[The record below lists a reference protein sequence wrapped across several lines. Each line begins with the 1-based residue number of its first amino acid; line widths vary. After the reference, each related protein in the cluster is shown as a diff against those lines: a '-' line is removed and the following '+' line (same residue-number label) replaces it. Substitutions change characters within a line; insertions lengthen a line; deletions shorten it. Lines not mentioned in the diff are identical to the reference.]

1 MVDFLV
7 KRPVATIMSFIAFIL
22 MGIVASQRIPV
33 SLLPDIDIPEITIHI
48 NRENTSLHTLES
60 SVVTPFRKQLLQV
73 SGVKDIQSETKNNQA
88 VIRLLFEFGVDID
101 YAFLEVNDKIDA
113 VMAYMPKDV
122 QRPRIIK
129 ASATDIP
136 VFYLNISE
144 NEKRSSSLSSLQLS
158 EFVNHVIKKRI
169 EQLPEVAL
177 ADVTGIVFP
186 EIYIIPDKEKFR
198 NVNLTLSDLQEAFVQ
213 NNLNP
218 GSILVQDGHYQY
230 NLMFNNELKSVDD
243 ISNILINKG
252 GRVFRLGELAEI
264 GTRTRER
271 KGLYLNGGTESVNLA
286 IIKHSSAKMNK
297 MKEEV
302 RKVLEQFQKDYPEL
316 NFDIS
321 RDQTLLLNYSINNLK
336 QSLVIGCVLAVLIM
350 FLFIRNPSAPL
361 LIAFSIPVSLVI
373 SLLFFY
379 IIGLSVNIISLSG
392 LILGVGMMIDNSII
406 VIDNIAQYNKR
417 GESLLNAIVN
427 GTNEVIRPLISSV
440 LTTCAVF
447 IPLIFLSGISGAL
460 FYDQAMA
467 VAIGLFVSLIVSIT
481 ILPVLYKLF
490 HVNYNEKSKSHFVL
504 FDLEKHYNKWFDF
517 VFSYR
522 RIIVPVFSV
531 FILLGIM
538 LVFVLDKKQMPD
550 ISQTELIVQIDW
562 NENLSL
568 DKNKQRVNQLITSCN
583 NIRQTNSYLGVQQ
596 FLLNQSLDMDI
607 NECQLYIKAETQK
620 DIEMIQQKLDLI
632 IQQNFPQAKM
642 ECSPP
647 DNIFRRIFS
656 GKDDALL
663 VAEVSSL
670 KGEVVPPQAVMD
682 SLYAQIINDIPVT
695 ISNIPK
701 QQNIHLKINQTKLL
715 TYDIRLEDLQTAIRN
730 AFNKNQIGQIIHQ
743 KDFVPVVTGQNGASV
758 YQSLENTF
766 VQNKQGDKIPVTALL
781 TIDKV
786 ADYKSIVSNENGAYI
801 PIMISA
807 EDNDVRKNVQR
818 IQSTIDKFPNL
829 HVNFAGSWFETQKLV
844 KEMSV
849 VLIVS
854 LLLLYFILA
863 AQFESL
869 LQPLIVLI
877 EVPIDIGGALLFLY
891 IFNTSINILSLIGII
906 VMTGIIINDSI
917 LKIDTIN
924 RLKREGY
931 PLIEAIHS
939 GGTRRLK
946 PIIMTSLT
954 TILALVPF
962 LFGND
967 IGSELQYPLAVAV
980 IGGLGLGTMVSLFF
994 IPLMYYYL
1002 YKLQSV
1008 KVIH

>member
-1 MVDFLV
+1 MVNFLV

-33 SLLPDIDIPEITIHI
+33 SLLPNIDIPEITIHI
-48 NRENTSLHTLES
+48 SRDNTSLHTLES

-73 SGVKDIQSETKNNQA
+73 SGVKDIQSETKNNHA
-88 VIRLLFEFGVDID
+88 VVRLLFEFGVDID

-144 NEKRSSSLSSLQLS
+144 NTNYSSERSSLQLS
-158 EFVNHVIKKRI
+158 EFVNNVIKKRI
-169 EQLPEVAL
+169 EQLPEVAI
-177 ADVTGIVFP
+177 ADISGIVFP
-186 EIYIIPDKEKFR
+186 EIYIKPHETKFR
-198 NVNLTLSDLQEAFVQ
+198 NLNLTLSDLQNAFVQ

-218 GSILVQDGHYQY
+218 GSILIQDGHYQY
-230 NLMFNNELKSVDD
+230 NLMFDNELKSVDD
-243 ISNILINKG
+243 ISNILINKD
-252 GRVFRLGELAEI
+252 GRVFRLGELAKI

-271 KGLYLNGGTESVNLA
+271 KGLYLNGKTESVNLA
-286 IIKHSSAKMNK
+286 VIKHSSARMNR

-302 RKVLEQFQKDYPEL
+302 KKVLEQFQKDYPEL

-321 RDQTLLLNYSINNLK
+321 RDQTLLLNYSISNLK
-336 QSLVIGCVLAVLIM
+336 QSLVIGCALAVLIM
-350 FLFIRNPSAPL
+350 FLFIRNPRAPL

-373 SLLFFY
+373 SLLFFFM
-379 IIGLSVNIISLSG
+379 IGLSVNIISLSG

-406 VIDNIAQYNKR
+406 VIDNINQHNKS
-417 GESLLNAIVN
+417 GNSLLKGIVN

-467 VAIGLFVSLIVSIT
+467 VTIGLFVSLIVSIT
-481 ILPVLYKLF
+481 ILPVLYQLF
-490 HVNYNEKSKSHFVL
+490 HVNYNKQSKRHFVL

-522 RIIVPVFSV
+522 RIIFSGFFIFIFLGVFFV
-531 FILLGIM
+531 FI
-538 LVFVLDKKQMPD
+538 LDKKQMPD
-550 ISQTELIVQIDW
+550 IRQTEVVVNIDW
-562 NENLSL
+562 NENLNL
-568 DKNKQRVNQLITSCN
+568 DKNEERVNQLINSCN
-583 NIRQTNSYLGVQQ
+583 NILQSNSYLGVQQ

-607 NECQLYIKAETQK
+607 NECQMYIKAGTQEELEETRQSLASV
-620 DIEMIQQKLDLI
+620 IQY
-632 IQQNFPQAKM
+632 NFPQAKI
-642 ECSPP
+642 EFTSPE
-647 DNIFRRIFS
+647 NIFQRIFS

-670 KGEVVPPQAVMD
+670 KGEVVPTQPLMD
-682 SLYAQIINDIPVT
+682 SLYAEIIKKMPVT
-695 ISNIPK
+695 ITNIPK
-701 QQNIHLKINQTKLL
+701 QQNIHLKINQTRLL
-715 TYDIRLEDLQTAIRN
+715 SYDVRLEDLQITIKN
-730 AFNKNQIGQIIHQ
+730 AFNKNQIGRIIHQ
-743 KDFVPVVTGQNGASV
+743 KDFVPVVTGQSEQPV
-758 YQSLENTF
+758 YQALKNTF
-766 VQNKQGDKIPVTALL
+766 VQNKKGVKIPVMALL
-781 TIDKV
+781 AIDKE
-786 ADYKSIVSNENGAYI
+786 ADYKSILSNKNGAYI
-801 PIMISA
+801 PIEIDVEKNSTREYIQMIESKV
-807 EDNDVRKNVQR
+807 N
-818 IQSTIDKFPNL
+818 SFPNL
-829 HVNFAGSWFETQKLV
+829 HVNFSGTWFETQKLI
-844 KEMSV
+844 KEMSI
-849 VLIVS
+849 VLIIS

-869 LQPLIVLI
+869 LQPLIVLM

-891 IFNTSINILSLIGII
+891 IFNTSINILSLIGIV
-906 VMTGIIINDSI
+906 VMAGIIINDSI

-924 RLKREGY
+924 RLKRSGY
-931 PLIEAIHS
+931 PLIEAIHK

-954 TILALVPF
+954 TILALAPF
-962 LFGND
+962 LLGND

-980 IGGLGLGTMVSLFF
+980 IGGLSVGTIVSLFF

-1002 YKLQSV
+1002 YKLKTV
-1008 KVIH
+1008 KVIR

>member
-48 NRENTSLHTLES
+48 NRENTSLHTLEN

-144 NEKRSSSLSSLQLS
+144 EVKRSSSLSSFQLS

-177 ADVTGIVFP
+177 ADVTGIVSP
-186 EIYIIPDKEKFR
+186 EIYIIPDEDKFR
-198 NVNLTLSDLQEAFVQ
+198 NVNLTLSDLQDAFVQ

-218 GSILVQDGHYQY
+218 GSILIQDGHYQY
-230 NLMFNNELKSVDD
+230 NLMFDNELKSVDD

-252 GRVFRLGELAEI
+252 GRVLRLGELAEI

-271 KGLYLNGGTESVNLA
+271 KGMYLNGRTESVNLA
-286 IIKHSSAKMNK
+286 VIKHSSAKMNK

-302 RKVLEQFQKDYPEL
+302 NKVLEQFQKDYPEL

-321 RDQTLLLNYSINNLK
+321 RDQTQLLNYSINNLK
-336 QSLVIGCVLAVLIM
+336 QSLVIGCALAVLIM
-350 FLFIRNPSAPL
+350 FLFIRNPRAPL

-406 VIDNIAQYNKR
+406 VIDNIAQYNKK
-417 GESLLNAIVN
+417 GESLLNAIVI

-467 VAIGLFVSLIVSIT
+467 VTIGLFVSLIVSLT

-490 HVNYNEKSKSHFVL
+490 HINYNEKSKSHFVL
-504 FDLEKHYNKWFDF
+504 FDLENYYNKWFDF

-522 RIIVPVFSV
+522 RIIILGFFIFIFLGVF
-531 FILLGIM
+531 FIFI
-538 LVFVLDKKQMPD
+538 LDKKQMPD
-550 ISQTELIVQIDW
+550 IRQTEMVVNIDW

-568 DKNKQRVNQLITSCN
+568 DNNKERVNQLINSCN
-583 NIRQTNSYLGVQQ
+583 NILESNSYLGVQQ

-607 NECQLYIKAETQK
+607 NECQIYIKAETQE
-620 DIEMIQQKLDLI
+620 DIEI
-632 IQQNFPQAKM
+632 IQQNLYSVIQHNFPQAKV
-642 ECSPP
+642 EFAPP
-647 DNIFRRIFS
+647 ENIFQRIFS
-656 GKDDALL
+656 GKSNALL

-670 KGEVVPPQAVMD
+670 KGEVVPPQPVMD
-682 SLYAQIINDIPVT
+682 SLYARIINDIPVRV
-695 ISNIPK
+695 SNIPK

-730 AFNKNQIGQIIHQ
+730 AFNKNQVGQIIHQ

-766 VQNKQGDKIPVTALL
+766 VHNKQGDKIPVTALL
-781 TIDKV
+781 KMDKV
-786 ADYKSIVSNENGAYI
+786 EDYKSIVSNENGAYI
-801 PIMISA
+801 PILISA
-807 EDNDVRKNVQR
+807 EDHAVRKNIQR

-829 HVNFAGSWFETQKLV
+829 HVNFSGSWFETQKLV

-849 VLIVS
+849 VLIIS

-924 RLKREGY
+924 RLKRSGY
-931 PLIEAIHS
+931 PLIEAIHK

-962 LFGND
+962 LFGSD

-980 IGGLGLGTMVSLFF
+980 IGGLGLGTIVSLFF

-1002 YKLQSV
+1002 YKLKSV
-1008 KVIH
+1008 KVIR